1 MHKALT
7 IMLIIVACS
16 NLPAAAA
23 TLYKW
28 VDSDG
33 VTHYDQTPPNNIRA
47 EVVEINDNRS
57 ATREPKSEPESVNLQ
72 QDSQPSRL
80 AEGSAQ
86 PSPHQLAQQQSEPPE
101 LKLLQTKVRQH
112 NCNIARKQ
120 LTALENAGR
129 IRQHDSDSGDYRYL
143 PDAEKL
149 AQINQMR
156 DYIRQQCTR

>member
-47 EVVEINDNRS
+47 QVVEINDNRS

-112 NCNIARKQ
+112 
-120 LTALENAGR
+120 
-129 IRQHDSDSGDYRYL
+129 DSDSGDYRYL
-143 PDAEKL
+143 PDEEKL